1 METHEQ
7 EAPLPHN
14 DGAKTERIDLGLAIL
29 SALAPPRDSFTAVEI
44 AAWCGCTPA
53 MISSIEARA
62 QRRLREKV
70 RQTFGLA
77 RSDMADR
84 RRLLALVFPPSS

>member
-1 METHEQ
+1 MKT
-7 EAPLPHN
+7 EANLELPLPHN
-14 DGAKTERIDLGLAIL
+14 DGAKSKRIDLGLAVL
-29 SALAPPRDSFTAVEI
+29 AAVAPPRAMFSPADI

-62 QRRLREKV
+62 LRRMKEKV
-70 RQTFGLA
+70 RAKFKLS

-84 RRLLALVFPPSS
+84 RRFLAMHFQS

>member
-1 METHEQ
+1 MKTRTGP
-7 EAPLPHN
+7 EAPLPHHR
-14 DGAKTERIDLGLAIL
+14 GAKTKRIDLGLALL
-29 SALAPPRDSFTAVEI
+29 SSLAPPRAALTTIDI

-62 QRRLREKV
+62 LRRLREKV
-70 RQTFGLA
+70 RAHFNLS

-84 RRLLALVFPPSS
+84 RRFLAVNFQS

>member
-1 METHEQ
+1 MNTDTNP
-7 EAPLPHN
+7 EASLPHN
-14 DGAKTERIDLGLAIL
+14 DGAKTERIDLGLALL
-29 SALAPPRDSFTAVEI
+29 SVAAPPRTMLSPADI

-62 QRRLREKV
+62 LRRMREKV
-70 RQTFGLA
+70 RAKFRLS

-84 RRLLALVFPPSS
+84 RRFLALHFQS

>member
-1 METHEQ
+1 MNTETNP
-7 EAPLPHN
+7 EAPLPRN
-14 DGAKTERIDLGLAIL
+14 DGAKSERIDLGLALL
-29 SALAPPRDSFTAVEI
+29 SAAAPPRAMLSPADI

-62 QRRLREKV
+62 LRRMREKV
-70 RQTFGLA
+70 RAQFRLS

-84 RRLLALVFPPSS
+84 RRFLSLHFQS

>member
-1 METHEQ
+1 MNTDTNS

-14 DGAKTERIDLGLAIL
+14 DGAKTARIDLGLAL
-29 SALAPPRDSFTAVEI
+29 LAAAAPPRAILSPVDI

-62 QRRLREKV
+62 LRRLREKV
-70 RQTFGLA
+70 RAKFRLS

-84 RRLLALVFPPSS
+84 RRFLALHFQS

>member
-1 METHEQ
+1 MSAPTSR

-14 DGAKTERIDLGLAIL
+14 NGAKTERIDLGLALL
-29 SALAPPRDSFTAVEI
+29 SSLAPPRAALTPIDI

-62 QRRLREKV
+62 LRRMREKV
-70 RQTFGLA
+70 RVEFKLSHTA
-77 RSDMADR
+77 MADLR
-84 RRLLALVFPPSS
+84 RFMELHLQS